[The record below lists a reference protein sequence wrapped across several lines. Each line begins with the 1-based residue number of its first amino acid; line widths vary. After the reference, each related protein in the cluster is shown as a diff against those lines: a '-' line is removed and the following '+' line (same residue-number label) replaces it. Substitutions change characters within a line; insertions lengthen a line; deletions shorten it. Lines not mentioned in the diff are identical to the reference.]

1 MKPFA
6 LIVDGKSVEAVRHR
20 EVRNPATGDVVGLM
34 PLATV
39 ADLDLAV
46 LAAKKAFESW
56 KNVPGPERADACR
69 RIAAA
74 IERNSEELAK
84 LLTLEQGKPLGGLG
98 SRFEIGG
105 AVAWTRHTAEIEL
118 PVEVLQ
124 DSPEGRVELHR
135 KPIGVVGSI
144 TPWNWPVMIA
154 CWHIIPAVRAGN
166 TVIVKP
172 SPNTPLSTIRLVE
185 IINEVSATGRRQRDH
200 LRKRSCGGDVAPP
213 WNRQDDLHGIHR
225 YRPEESWRVPH
236 PRSSGSPWSW
246 AATMLASCFLTPIR
260 RHRRR
265 PVLGLVHQSGQ
276 TCACLKRLYVHDS
289 IYNDVCRELTAY
301 ASCGPCR

>member
-34 PLATV
+34 PLATA
-39 ADLDLAV
+39 ADLDMAV
-46 LAAKKAFESW
+46 RAATNAFESW
-56 KNVPGPERADACR
+56 KSVPGAERADACR

-74 IERNSEELAK
+74 IEHNSEELAT

-154 CWHIIPAVRAGN
+154 CWHIIPADPRRQHRYHQAVTDNAAVDDPPGRDHQRGAA
-166 TVIVKP
+166 
-172 SPNTPLSTIRLVE
+172 SR
-185 IINEVSATGRRQRDH
+185 RRQRDH
-200 LRKRSCGGDVAPP
+200 LRKRCRCEMSRHPG
-213 WNRQDDLHGIHR
+213 NRQGDLHGSTATGQEIMASAA
-225 YRPEESWRVPH
+225 PSP
-236 PRSSGSPWSW
+236 SG
-246 AATMLASCFLTPIR
+246 
-260 RHRRR
+260 
-265 PVLGLVHQSGQ
+265 
-276 TCACLKRLYVHDS
+276 
-289 IYNDVCRELTAY
+289 
-301 ASCGPCR
+301 

>member
-6 LIVDGKSVEAVRHR
+6 LIVDGKSVETVRHR

-34 PLATV
+34 PLATA
-39 ADLDLAV
+39 ADLDMAV
-46 LAAKKAFESW
+46 RAATNAFESW
-56 KNVPGPERADACR
+56 KSVPGAERADACR

-74 IERNSEELAK
+74 IEHNSEELAR

-166 TVIVKP
+166 TVIIKP

-185 IINEVSATGRRQRDH
+185 IINEVLPPGVVNVITCENDVAR
-200 LRKRSCGGDVAPP
+200 CDVAPP
-213 WNRQDDLHGIHR
+213 GNCQGNLHRVHR
-225 YRPEESWRVPH
+225 YRPKNHGER
-236 PRSSGSPWSW
+236 RTLAQ
-246 AATMLASCFLTPIR
+246 AA
-260 RHRRR
+260 H
-265 PVLGLVHQSGQ
+265 LGAGRQ
-276 TCACLKRLYVHDS
+276 
-289 IYNDVCRELTAY
+289 
-301 ASCGPCR
+301 

>member
-1 MKPFA
+1 MASRLKPFGIA
-6 LIVDGKSVEAVRHR
+6 RCAIQRQAMSLVLCHLRRPPTWMWPFGCNKGVRKLEETSR
-20 EVRNPATGDVVGLM
+20 DA
-34 PLATV
+34 
-39 ADLDLAV
+39 
-46 LAAKKAFESW
+46 
-56 KNVPGPERADACR
+56 ERADACR

-84 LLTLEQGKPLGGLG
+84 LLTLEQGKPLDGLG

-154 CWHIIPAVRAGN
+154 CWHIIPAVRTGN
-166 TVIVKP
+166 TVIIKP

-185 IINEVSATGRRQRDH
+185 LINEVLPTGRRQRD
-200 LRKRSCGGDVAPP
+200 
-213 WNRQDDLHGIHR
+213 
-225 YRPEESWRVPH
+225 YRTTTI
-236 PRSSGSPWSW
+236 SGP
-246 AATMLASCFLTPIR
+246 
-260 RHRRR
+260 
-265 PVLGLVHQSGQ
+265 
-276 TCACLKRLYVHDS
+276 
-289 IYNDVCRELTAY
+289 
-301 ASCGPCR
+301 